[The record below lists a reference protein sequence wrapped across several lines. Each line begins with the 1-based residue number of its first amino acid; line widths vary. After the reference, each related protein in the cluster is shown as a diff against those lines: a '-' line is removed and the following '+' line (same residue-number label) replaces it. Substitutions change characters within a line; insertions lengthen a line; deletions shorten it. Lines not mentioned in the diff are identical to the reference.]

1 MQITRQMLKDLRPEI
16 EDALKGVSE
25 KYGIK
30 MQLGN
35 GHFGGL
41 TGDYKLILTTTGA
54 NGETPE
60 SRDFAL
66 YASRFGMDESW
77 LGKTFKSNGHT
88 YTIKGILPK
97 KRKMPILLDRSDGV
111 ERIMDEKSVRRAMLN
126 DGWDVPYYYG
136 DSLVAMPTTF
146 SLTVTEPPLPQ
157 ATIIFGSPPTKS

>member
-25 KYGIK
+25 KYGITLK
-30 MQLGN
+30 LGN

-41 TGDYKLILTTTGA
+41 TGDYKLLLTTTGE

-77 LGKTFKSNGHT
+77 LGKTFRLGANT

-97 KRKMPILLDRSDGV
+97 RTKYPILVIRSDGV
-111 ERIMDEKSVRRAMLN
+111 KKIMTEVAVRREMKLEGYDAPDYWADN
-126 DGWDVPYYYG
+126 PASTYYQSQSG
-136 DSLVAMPTTF
+136 AWSKIT
-146 SLTVTEPPLPQ
+146 
-157 ATIIFGSPPTKS
+157 